1 MTDIILAGFFA
12 ETVELCERCG
22 FGIRGVADPVRPAD
36 IRFEYFG
43 DDKQL
48 LSRSSELSIF
58 PVFLTP
64 DIPAVRKKL
73 YEMYRENGFEF
84 VSLISPKA
92 NISGSA
98 AISEGCMVQ
107 DNCIVSANA
116 RLGKFAKLNTGA
128 TVMHDSVIG
137 DYSTVAPRAVVLGQ
151 VTVGEGAYIGA
162 NATIL
167 PGLTVHKGAVV
178 GAGAVVT
185 KDVPEGVTVAGVP
198 ARIIRKK
205 DGE

>member
-1 MTDIILAGFFA
+1 MTDMILVGYFP

-22 FGIRGVADPVRPAD
+22 FSVIGAIDLIKPDNIRCE
-36 IRFEYFG
+36 FYG
-43 DDKQL
+43 DDSRAL
-48 LSRSSELSIF
+48 LIKDKLTSY
-58 PVFLTP
+58 PVFISP
-64 DIPAVRKKL
+64 DAPGARKKL
-73 YEMYRENGFEF
+73 YEIYSENGFRF

-98 AISEGCMVQ
+98 AIAEGCMVQ
-107 DNCIVSANA
+107 DNCVVSTNA
-116 RLGKFAKLNTGA
+116 RLGRFAKLNTGA

-137 DYSTVAPRAVVLGQ
+137 DFSTVAPRAVILGQ
-151 VTVGEGAYIGA
+151 VTVEEGAYIGA
-162 NATIL
+162 NATVL

-198 ARIIRKK
+198 ARLLRKK
-205 DGE
+205 NGE